1 MPSDCESSFR
11 YLPLSGN
18 LAVAVECCHHAFVPH
33 VLAPGL
39 EFLWGATEPLA
50 EAGQGR
56 TEAVWVCVGNTSSLE
71 GFPEYR
77 PYWPSIAPVRP
88 GYARRLKL
96 MPFAER
102 DARSGEK

>member
-1 MPSDCESSFR
+1 
-11 YLPLSGN
+11 
-18 LAVAVECCHHAFVPH
+18 VPH

-39 EFLWGATEPLA
+39 EFLWGAPEPLA

-56 TEAVWVCVGNTSSLE
+56 TEAVWICVGNVSSLE

-88 GYARRLKL
+88 GLRPTPRIDAFRR
-96 MPFAER
+96 EQR
-102 DARSGEK
+102 V